1 MKKHPFA
8 TFSTFFTIC
17 YLLSTT
23 HSAKAQATVTYYPF
37 NSVFSVSS
45 NAQRAVFVDCRI
57 QMNSVL
63 SSLNTE
69 FASMFRVSKQ
79 ANSFYYIGA
88 GVNTS
93 IVGELT
99 GEEDLLK
106 GYFLSAGLRV
116 SPFEKFRN
124 VAIAFETSPY
134 ANKNFK
140 SGVFRAW
147 LGVSYQF
154 KKKK

>member
-69 FASMFRVSKQ
+69 FAPMFRVSKQ

-124 VAIAFETSPY
+124 VAVAFETSPY

>member
-8 TFSTFFTIC
+8 ILSAFFTIC
-17 YLLSTT
+17 YSISAV

-69 FASMFRVSKQ
+69 FAPMFRVSKQ